1 MNIKAILEK
10 FDKSVLS
17 EEAASAIA
25 EAFETAVN
33 EKVESR
39 TKLEVESAVS
49 KIDEDHATKLQ
60 KLLEAI
66 DTDHTQKLEKVVDA
80 ITENHTE
87 KLEQIASYY
96 RKALNEKA
104 NQFSEKIISELSNY
118 LDLYLDKVIPQS
130 QLDEAVAN
138 TYARKKLNAIR
149 EMVGVDKEFIDENIK
164 NSINEG
170 KEKIDELNQ
179 KLNEAYKENEVLLE
193 KIKIGET
200 QSLLEEKT
208 KGMPSTKKDFIVKLL
223 NDKDSSYVQ
232 ENFNYVVEMFERG
245 EEETST
251 ELAEEA
257 KQKAVSRDAKVL
269 PSKVVTESVAPS
281 NEEVSPLVSEYLSE
295 LSRK

>member
-10 FDKSVLS
+10 LDKAVLS

-49 KIDEDHATKLQ
+49 KLDEDHATKLQ

-80 ITENHTE
+80 ITESHTE

-104 NQFSEKIISELSNY
+104 SEFSEKVINELSNY
-118 LDLYLDKVIPQS
+118 LDLYLDKVVPQT

-149 EMVGVDKEFIDENIK
+149 EMVGLDKEFIDGSIK
-164 NSINEG
+164 SSINEG
-170 KEKIDELNQ
+170 KQKIDELNQ
-179 KLNEAYKENEVLLE
+179 KLNEAYKENEMLSE
-193 KIKIGET
+193 KIKLVET
-200 QSLLEEKT
+200 HSVLEEKT
-208 KGMPSTKKDFIVKLL
+208 KGMPSTKKDFIIKLL

-245 EEETST
+245 EEEAST

-269 PSKVVTESVAPS
+269 PSKVVTESLAQS

>member
-10 FDKSVLS
+10 FDKEVLS
-17 EEAASAIA
+17 EEAATAIA

-39 TKLEVESAVS
+39 TKLQVESAIS
-49 KIDEDHATKLQ
+49 KIDEDHASKLQ

-87 KLEQIASYY
+87 KLQQIASYY

-104 NQFSEKIISELSNY
+104 NEFSEKIINELSNY
-118 LDLYLDKVIPQS
+118 LDLYLDKVIPQA
-130 QLDEAVAN
+130 QLDEAVSN

-149 EMVGVDKEFIDENIK
+149 EMVGVDQEFIDNSIK
-164 NSINEG
+164 SSINEG

-179 KLNEAYKENEVLLE
+179 KLNEAYKENEMLLE
-193 KIKIGET
+193 KIKIAET
-200 QSLLEEKT
+200 QNILEEKT
-208 KGMPSTKKDFIVKLL
+208 KGMPSAKKDFIVKLL

-245 EEETST
+245 EEEAST

-257 KQKAVSRDAKVL
+257 KQKAVSRDAKVI
-269 PSKVVTESVAPS
+269 PSSVLTESSTQVDQESS
-281 NEEVSPLVSEYLSE
+281 NPINEYLSE
-295 LSRK
+295 LKRK

>member
-10 FDKSVLS
+10 FDKEVLS
-17 EEAASAIA
+17 EEAATAIA

-39 TKLEVESAVS
+39 TKLQVESAIS
-49 KIDEDHATKLQ
+49 KIDEDHASKLQ

-87 KLEQIASYY
+87 KLQQIASYY

-104 NQFSEKIISELSNY
+104 NEFSGKIINELSNY
-118 LDLYLDKVIPQS
+118 LDLYLDKVIPQA
-130 QLDEAVAN
+130 QLDEAVSN

-149 EMVGVDKEFIDENIK
+149 EMVGVDQEFIDNNIK
-164 NSINEG
+164 SSINEG

-179 KLNEAYKENEVLLE
+179 KLNEAYKENEMLLE
-193 KIKIGET
+193 KIKIADT
-200 QSLLEEKT
+200 QNVLEEKT
-208 KGMPSTKKDFIVKLL
+208 KGMPSAKKDFIVKLL

-245 EEETST
+245 EEEAST

-257 KQKAVSRDAKVL
+257 KQKAVSRDAKVI
-269 PSKVVTESVAPS
+269 PSSVLTESSTQVDQESS
-281 NEEVSPLVSEYLSE
+281 NPINEYLSE
-295 LSRK
+295 LKRK

>member
-10 FDKSVLS
+10 FDKELLS
-17 EEAASAIA
+17 EEAAIAIA

-39 TKLEVESAVS
+39 TKLEVESAVA
-49 KIDEDHATKLQ
+49 KLDDDHAKKLE

-66 DTDHTQKLEKVVDA
+66 DTDHTAKLEKVVDA

-104 NQFSEKIISELSNY
+104 TAFSEKIINEVSNY
-118 LDLYLDKVIPQS
+118 LDLYLDKVIPQT

-149 EMVGVDKEFIDENIK
+149 EMVGVDSEFIDDSFK
-164 NSINEG
+164 SAINEG
-170 KEKIDELNQ
+170 KKKIDELTE
-179 KLNEAYKENEVLLE
+179 KLNESYKENETLLE
-193 KIKIGET
+193 KIKVAET
-200 QSLLEEKT
+200 HSILEEKT
-208 KGMPSTKKDFIVKLL
+208 KGMPSAKKEFIVKLL

-232 ENFNYVVEMFERG
+232 ENFSYVVEMFERG
-245 EEETST
+245 EAEAST
-251 ELAEEA
+251 ELVEEA
-257 KQKAVSRDAKVL
+257 KQKAVSRDAKVI
-269 PSKVVTESVAPS
+269 PSQVVTEAASTT

-295 LSRK
+295 LKRK

>member
-1 MNIKAILEK
+1 MNIKSILEK
-10 FDKSVLS
+10 FDKEVLS
-17 EEAASAIA
+17 EEAATAIA

-49 KIDEDHATKLQ
+49 KIDEDHAVKLQ

-66 DTDHTQKLEKVVDA
+66 DTDHTEKLEKVVEA

-87 KLEQIASYY
+87 KLEQISSYY

-104 NQFSEKIISELSNY
+104 NEFSEKIINELSNY
-118 LDLYLDKVIPQS
+118 LDLYLDKVIPQA

-149 EMVGVDKEFIDENIK
+149 EMVGVDQEFINENIK
-164 NSINEG
+164 SSINEG

-193 KIKIGET
+193 KIRVAET
-200 QSLLEEKT
+200 HSILEEKT
-208 KGMPSTKKDFIVKLL
+208 KGMPSAKKDFIVKLL

-245 EEETST
+245 EEEAST

-257 KQKAVSRDAKVL
+257 KQKAVSRDAKVV
-269 PSKVVTESVAPS
+269 PSSVLTESSTQADQEIS
-281 NEEVSPLVSEYLSE
+281 NPISEYLSE
-295 LSRK
+295 LKRK